1 MALKSCNEIGSAKT
15 LYQFVLD
22 LSKESDK
29 VPSQSNMQM
38 IRTDHP
44 FRKFLCNVIV
54 CTEQGYN
61 DADLIALAKKDYK
74 TDFKTCYI
82 DLISKVIEEL
92 LLENKVNKLQ
102 TFGYVLEKNINSAKI
117 QENNF
122 QNNRGNPE

>member
-22 LSKESDK
+22 LSKESEK
-29 VPSQSNMQM
+29 FPSQPSMQM
-38 IRTDHP
+38 IKTDHS

-61 DADLIALAKKDYK
+61 DADLITLAHKDYR

-92 LLENKVNKLQ
+92 LIENKINKLQ
-102 TFGYVLEKNINSAKI
+102 TFGYVLEKNINSSK
-117 QENNF
+117 F
-122 QNNRGNPE
+122 